1 MTNWLKTITLSD
13 IITLALIFIGV
24 ASTIIAYIKAKK
36 SGNTAGQVE
45 ILNKIPEL
53 VIRAEQIFGAGKGS
67 AKLQYVM
74 NELRIFALEHKIKVD
89 SATLE
94 NSVNS
99 MVNVSNNVNVSKTTT
114 APSTPDATPDSITT
128 GVESEQGTTTNI
140 EII

>member
-1 MTNWLKTITLSD
+1 MGNWLKTITLSD
-13 IITLALIFIGV
+13 IITLALIIIGI
-24 ASTIIAYIKAKK
+24 ASALIAYIKAKK
-36 SGNTAGQVE
+36 SGNTAGQIE

-99 MVNVSNNVNVSKTTT
+99 MVNVTNNVNISKETTPSQPDETTDNIT
-114 APSTPDATPDSITT
+114 AS
-128 GVESEQGTTTNI
+128 VESEQGNTTNI